1 MCLISYGPSAG
12 GLSALNPPSRSPAH
26 PLLVQVRLRRLRIG
40 TRLGAELERSKTK
53 QANSGLKLCPR
64 FLELKRYTLLQAI
77 VLCGSCLPLP
87 VADMLKGSTVPS
99 PFPCF
104 FTYLLFH
111 LLLGLQIQHKSP
123 ALNYALSAAL
133 HFILLSLANFENR
146 SLKTGSHNGLATGGS
161 PELAVLYRGA

>member
-1 MCLISYGPSAG
+1 MPYLRRGSLDYFQIDLILCFRVQNHVNKSQICWD
-12 GLSALNPPSRSPAH
+12 LNTGTFYLQAPCAAH

-104 FTYLLFH
+104 FTYFFTSYSDSRFNIKVPH
-111 LLLGLQIQHKSP
+111 
-123 ALNYALSAAL
+123 
-133 HFILLSLANFENR
+133 
-146 SLKTGSHNGLATGGS
+146 
-161 PELAVLYRGA
+161 